1 MVRVA
6 YLPGTLLR
14 GRIGLS
20 RRAVARIAPNP
31 VTRVVHVLQQRRTSL
46 GISDNAIWSFVKRVE
61 LVAVDAQKIEL
72 ALLQRG
78 LQRLFQL
85 S

>member
-1 MVRVA
+1 MVRIACVSQVRSAGASACPVA
-6 YLPGTLLR
+6 T
-14 GRIGLS
+14 
-20 RRAVARIAPNP
+20 IAPNP
-31 VTRVVHVLQQRRTSL
+31 VARVVHVLQQRRTSL

-61 LVAVDAQKIEL
+61 LVAVDAQKIQL